1 MSAESQEQVGK
12 TADRLRD
19 GFLITLREL
28 DRRRHR
34 AMDVRTLMQDNRR
47 LLLAAGAGLTALVVV
62 IVTTSVALARSRRSR
77 MVERRMRAARR
88 AWENPDR
95 IASRAAVVPAA
106 GILVTLLKVAALA
119 AGAQLLRRTV
129 QRALP
134 SGK

>member
-1 MSAESQEQVGK
+1 VSVQPQEQVEK

-19 GFLITLREL
+19 EFLVTLREL

-47 LLLAAGAGLTALVVV
+47 VLLAAGAGLTALVIV
-62 IVTTSVALARSRRSR
+62 IVAASVALSNPRWNRKG
-77 MVERRMRAARR
+77 ERRMRALRR

-95 IASRAAVVPAA
+95 IARRAAGGPPT
-106 GILVTLLKVAALA
+106 GTLVTLLKVAAVA
-119 AGAQLLRRTV
+119 AGAQLLRRIV

-134 SGK
+134 SGS